1 MPKYAGELRVGDIW
15 TERPQGRA
23 PHSYRVITIEP
34 GLAPITVRVKAVSVI
49 TGVEVHEVPGS
60 HTTLFSD
67 DSTVR
72 ILARKVAECIHLS
85 LVGN

>member
-49 TGVEVHEVPGS
+49 TGKPRMFNFFLVNRVEVHEE
-60 HTTLFSD
+60 
-67 DSTVR
+67 R
-72 ILARKVAECIHLS
+72 A
-85 LVGN
+85 

>member
-1 MPKYAGELRVGDIW
+1 MPKYAGELRVGDTW

-49 TGVEVHEVPGS
+49 TGKPRMFNFFLANRVEVHEEP
-60 HTTLFSD
+60 
-67 DSTVR
+67 
-72 ILARKVAECIHLS
+72 A
-85 LVGN
+85 

>member
-34 GLAPITVRVKAVSVI
+34 GLAAITVRVKAVSVI
-49 TGVEVHEVPGS
+49 TGKQRMFDFIVVNRVEVHEGPAS
-60 HTTLFSD
+60 ND
-67 DSTVR
+67 
-72 ILARKVAECIHLS
+72 AS
-85 LVGN
+85 LGGACRS

>member
-34 GLAPITVRVKAVSVI
+34 GLAAITVRVKAVSVF
-49 TGVEVHEVPGS
+49 TGKQRTFDFFLVNRVEVHEGRASNDTSPGGACRS
-60 HTTLFSD
+60 
-67 DSTVR
+67 
-72 ILARKVAECIHLS
+72 
-85 LVGN
+85 

>member
-15 TERPQGRA
+15 TERPQGRE

-49 TGVEVHEVPGS
+49 TGKQRMFDFFLVNRVEVHEGPAS
-60 HTTLFSD
+60 ND
-67 DSTVR
+67 
-72 ILARKVAECIHLS
+72 AS
-85 LVGN
+85 LGGACRS

>member
-23 PHSYRVITIEP
+23 PHTFRIIRIEP

-49 TGVEVHEVPGS
+49 TGKQRTFDFFLVNRVEVHEGPAS
-60 HTTLFSD
+60 ND
-67 DSTVR
+67 
-72 ILARKVAECIHLS
+72 AS
-85 LVGN
+85 LGCACRS